1 MNKLGNIS
9 NNLIMILN
17 NIERIKLEHFSEKIP
32 IKYDISD
39 ELRERCKNLKV
50 LLNWKQCP
58 SNSNDLKKCRLI
70 GKPKEILIFECDRKE
85 KKLKE
90 VKTKLFN

>member
-1 MNKLGNIS
+1 MYRLGNIS

-32 IKYDISD
+32 IHYDISD
-39 ELRERCKNLKV
+39 ELKERCKNLKV

-58 SNSNDLKKCRLI
+58 SSSNNLKKCRLI
-70 GKPKEILIFECDRKE
+70 CKPKEILIFECERKE